1 MLSQLA
7 DIPELGVI
15 LAQNSSHDAGVR
27 QVAALSARLAYAMM
41 CFTLVWGVLTATGWV
56 RRTTSR
62 QALRSGHMMLA
73 VMTIAFGSLHGF
85 AFIFVTDVDF
95 GVVKIMVPFA
105 EGGFARHA
113 AGIIGL
119 QLMTAVAISV
129 AVRRWLVYRHWLR
142 FHQLGYLAVGLT
154 VVHAWLGAAANGNL
168 ALLQTA
174 GITLVVPVITLTAL
188 RFLPPRLLTKVG
200 LVSAEPAVQPVQQDP
215 AAPPNPR
222 AGKVGVSVD
231 NERCQRYGICETAAP
246 EVFQLV
252 EDGRLRYDTSPHAQ
266 FATQAKAAAR
276 CCPMRAITVQE
287 RGVK

>member
-1 MLSQLA
+1 MLSPLA
-7 DIPELGVI
+7 DITALDAI
-15 LAQNSSHDAGVR
+15 LAQISPHDTGVR

-85 AFIFVTDVDF
+85 AFIFVTDIDF
-95 GVVKIMVPFA
+95 GVFKVMVPFA
-105 EGGFARHA
+105 EGGLARHA

-154 VVHAWLGAAANGNL
+154 VIHAWLGAAANGNL

-287 RGVK
+287 RVK

>member
-1 MLSQLA
+1 MLSHLTDFGREA
-7 DIPELGVI
+7 ML
-15 LAQNSSHDAGVR
+15 LAQNSPHDTGVR

-56 RRTTSR
+56 TRTTSR

-73 VMTIAFGSLHGF
+73 VMTIAFGGLHGF
-85 AFIFVTDVDF
+85 AFIFLTDVDF
-95 GVVKIMVPFA
+95 PVLKIMVPFVD
-105 EGGFARHA
+105 GGFARHA

-154 VVHAWLGAAANGNL
+154 FIHGWLGAISNGNE
-168 ALLQTA
+168 ALFQTA
-174 GITLVVPVITLTAL
+174 GITLFVPVATVTAL

-200 LVSAEPAVQPVQQDP
+200 LVSAEPVV
-215 AAPPNPR
+215 AATEVTAAPNPR

-266 FATQAKAAAR
+266 FASQAKAAAR